1 MKEKL
6 RRLLEKVPGS
16 YDDFV
21 LYPIAALQDNEE
33 AMRTLI
39 EYLEEHPNTRAD
51 KIIPITYYLS
61 DKESEPPEED

>member
-16 YDDFV
+16 YEDFV
-21 LYPIAALQDNEE
+21 LGSIADVDDNEE

-39 EYLEEHPNTRAD
+39 EYLEEHPKARTD
-51 KIIPITYYLS
+51 EIIPITYYLS

>member
-16 YDDFV
+16 YEDFV
-21 LYPIAALQDNEE
+21 LYSIVALQDNEE

-39 EYLEEHPNTRAD
+39 EYLEKHPKERTD
-51 KIIPITYYLS
+51 EIIPITYYLS